1 MNPMRWIAFAATA
14 AAFTF
19 AAAPG
24 RLAFAEPPAKVVVAV
39 HGDDIYID
47 AGARDGVGAGSEL
60 ELLHEVVVRDP
71 RTGATLRDRFALGLL
86 AVTKSGDRIS
96 VARAGAELRGRV
108 LAGDRVRLVSAPRA
122 FVDPWRERVAASGG
136 GAAAPAH
143 PGGAARG
150 PGGAPIDHDERAR
163 GAWQDTLGKP
173 PEQRIARW
181 LGLLDADPQTPY
193 RAAIQREVAAL
204 KQQLAARQ
212 AALAAASSAGTDT
225 RASRI
230 AQLAARLPA
239 TEAATEAAAPLADA
253 PLAVAPLRAAVPG
266 RPIELA
272 FAIRDPDQV
281 ARAWL
286 YVRASGQ
293 AGFRRIEL
301 AADGDAYLRG
311 TIAAEQAVGPAVQWY
326 VEAAAGEAPP
336 VPVLGSQTEPRT
348 IAVEREAVEPPVQQG
363 RSHIDAHVDYVDFDG
378 KLGSGFDQYYQAEID
393 FTYRFLEPVHAVRI
407 GFGTLSGVGGPKD
420 VIDADPM
427 DACRDGAG
435 AYQCKRVTFSYV
447 YTELEH
453 RLRPNVA
460 VMVRPQAGLVTS
472 DVMAAG
478 SGGRCKTSSIDGC
491 EFLTGFGGRLR
502 LRLGDEAGTNLVI
515 GAAFTRAVG
524 TLLEAAYHWRP
535 TPVVPVQLSVQVTD
549 QPVPEDFGVRLIA
562 DVGWRRLPWFY
573 PSARLSY
580 QARDIDHA
588 GVSGGFAM
596 NFDW

>member
-1 MNPMRWIAFAATA
+1 V
-14 AAFTF
+14 
-19 AAAPG
+19 
-24 RLAFAEPPAKVVVAV
+24 LAVDGA
-39 HGDDIYID
+39 DIYVD

-71 RTGATLRDRFALGLL
+71 RSGATLRDRFALGTL
-86 AVTKSGDRIS
+86 AVTRSGDRVS
-96 VARAGAELRGRV
+96 VARAGAELRDRV
-108 LAGDRVRLVSAPRA
+108 LAGDRVRLLSAPRT
-122 FVDPWRERVAASGG
+122 FVDPWAERVAASRGEV
-136 GAAAPAH
+136 APEAR
-143 PGGAARG
+143 PGGPARA
-150 PGGAPIDHDERAR
+150 PGGAPIDHDTRAR
-163 GAWQDTLGKP
+163 AAWQDTLGKP
-173 PEQRIARW
+173 PEQRVARW
-181 LGLLDADPQTPY
+181 LELLAADPQTPY
-193 RAAIQREVAAL
+193 RAAIQREIQSL
-204 KQQLAARQ
+204 RQQIAARQ
-212 AALAAASSAGTDT
+212 AALAAISARGASPDARSSAA
-225 RASRI
+225 RAARI
-230 AQLAARLPA
+230 ARLAVQLPGGELGV
-239 TEAATEAAAPLADA
+239 PLV
-253 PLAVAPLRAAVPG
+253 VAPLSAAVPG
-266 RPIELA
+266 RPLELA

-286 YVRASGQ
+286 YVRSPGE

-301 AADGDAYLRG
+301 APDGDAYLRG
-311 TIAAEQAVGPAVQWY
+311 TIAAEQVVGPAVQWY
-326 VEAAAGEAPP
+326 VEAAAGEAAP
-336 VPVLGSQTEPRT
+336 VPVLGSQAEPRT
-348 IAVEREAVEPPVQQG
+348 ITVEREIEEPPVQRG

-378 KLGSGFDQYYQAEID
+378 KLGGGFDQYYQAEID
-393 FTYRFLEPVHAVRI
+393 FTYRFLEPLHAVRI
-407 GFGTLSGVGGPKD
+407 GFGTLSGTGGPKD

-427 DACRDGAG
+427 GECLDGDG

-460 VMVRPQAGLVTS
+460 VMIRPQVGLLTS
-472 DVMAAG
+472 DVVADG
-478 SGGRCKTSSIDGC
+478 SSGRCRGTSDIDGC
-491 EFLTGFGGRLR
+491 EFLTGFGGRVR

-515 GAAFTRAVG
+515 GAAFTQGVG

-562 DVGWRRLPWFY
+562 DVGWRRLTWFY